1 MRLHA
6 HISECTRHRY
16 LCTFPNILSFVNIQ
30 RKEQLDKRK
39 KNSLAAEY
47 DARFN
52 QLFQGILILFN

>member
-16 LCTFPNILSFVNIQ
+16 LCTFPNILSFVNIE

-39 KNSLAAEY
+39 KK
-47 DARFN
+47 
-52 QLFQGILILFN
+52 LFSSRI